1 MDKSSPIMRVGSQQ
15 SAGREPR
22 MPWEHQKRHPT
33 QTLGVEVVRESFL
46 EEAVTEPGP
55 ENE

>member
-1 MDKSSPIMRVGSQQ
+1 MRVGSQQ
-15 SAGREPR
+15 SAGRKPR
-22 MPWEHQKRHPT
+22 MPWEHQKRHPA